1 MSPFLF
7 LRNFTVFAEPE
18 ILCGKSFALSSVE
31 KPMVEKDKYPIT
43 AAVRMLREKRIAF
56 TPHLYA
62 YEDHGGTTRAAV
74 ELNVS
79 EHNVIKTLLM
89 ETDARAPLIVL
100 MHGDCEVSTKEL
112 ARALKVKS
120 VVACAAATA
129 QRLTG
134 YIVGGISPFGTR
146 TRLPVYVERTIFELP
161 VIYINGGKR
170 GFLISIE
177 PNALRTLLLLEEVH
191 VAIKAS
197 I

>member
-1 MSPFLF
+1 M
-7 LRNFTVFAEPE
+7 
-18 ILCGKSFALSSVE
+18 
-31 KPMVEKDKYPIT
+31 EKDKYPIT
-43 AAVRMLREKRIAF
+43 AAVRLLREKNIAF
-56 TPHLYA
+56 APHLYR
-62 YEDHGGTTRAAV
+62 YEDNGGTAHAAA
-74 ELNVS
+74 ELNVAQ
-79 EHNVIKTLLM
+79 HAVIKTLVM
-89 ETDARAPLIVL
+89 ETDAQTPLIVL

-146 TRLPVYVERTIFELP
+146 TRLPFYVEKTIFELP
-161 VIYINGGKR
+161 AIYINGGKR

-177 PNALRTLLLLEEVH
+177 PNALRTLFPLEEVN
-191 VAIKAS
+191 VALKAL